1 MSEVKMSEVIMSEVK
16 MSEVIMSEVNMS
28 EVIMSESTRK
38 IRLRAV
44 DWYASALSHT
54 ALLPKSLI

>member
-1 MSEVKMSEVIMSEVK
+1 MFSFSLLTQRIILGIKRNLLITSK
-16 MSEVIMSEVNMS
+16 L
-28 EVIMSESTRK
+28 TRK

-54 ALLPKSLI
+54 ALLPKYLI